1 MTMTAATPVESLAQ
15 LDMARRLVAEQFDL
29 DEPLTRAALDLIDC
43 AADVVTQLPC
53 GDLDSARQAL
63 GSARAAVISAAYA
76 VRLIHDLPRTEEP

>member
-15 LDMARRLVAEQFDL
+15 LELARRLVAEQFDL

-43 AADVVTQLPC
+43 ATEVVHQLPC
-53 GDLDSARQAL
+53 QDLASAREAL

-76 VRLIHDLPRTEEP
+76 VRLISDLPRTVQT